1 MKAPPSACPVSHQA
15 QAFNPFEEDYL
26 QDPPAYLRWAREKE
40 PVFFSP
46 ELGYWVVTRYD
57 DIKAIFRDHAS
68 FSPANALE
76 KITPPS
82 ETVLQVLASY
92 DYAMGRTLVNEDEP
106 AHMARRRLL
115 LEPFTPEALKHH
127 EPIVRKLCRSYVD
140 RFINDGKAD
149 LVEQMLWEVTLTIAL
164 HFLGVDEEDMPL
176 LRQYSIAHTV
186 NTWGRPDEKEQLKV
200 AHAVGNFWQLAGKI
214 LQKMRQDPSGQ
225 GWMKFGI
232 RMQAEHPDVVTDSYL
247 HSMMMAG
254 IVAAHETTA
263 NATANAIRLLLE
275 HPTAWA
281 ELAEDPQLIPNA
293 VEECLRFS
301 GSIISWRRVALS
313 NVNIG
318 GMSLPAGTKF
328 LMVMTSGNHDELHFK
343 DADLLDIHRTNASD
357 HLSFGYG
364 AHQCMGKNLA
374 RMELQIFIEE
384 LTRRLPH
391 MRLQARS
398 FSYLS
403 NMSFRGPEHLWI
415 QWEPAHNPERHDL
428 SLLDKVHAVRIGEST
443 RKLSS
448 LSARVHAM
456 HHETENIV
464 CMQLKPLEGK
474 TFPAWTAGAHIDV
487 VCGTTGLVRQYSL
500 CGDPS
505 HSSEL
510 TLAVLNEPNSRGG
523 SQWVHHSINKGDV
536 LQFRGPRNRFPL
548 DETAGQVVFV
558 AAGIGITPLIPMS
571 LKAKQLGIDY
581 VLHYSGKSRKTMAFV
596 DSLFS
601 IHGNRLALHISDE
614 GGRANYEL
622 VLKDFNTEVQV
633 YACGPQRLLAELE
646 SLCAGLPHVVLK
658 VEHFQSSANSLDPLR
673 EHGFEIEL
681 KDTGL
686 VVQVPPDRT
695 VMEALRSVNI
705 DVQSDCGEGLCGSC
719 EVRVLSGKVD
729 HRDKVLTATERESNS
744 KMMVCCSRAQGNRLV
759 LEL

>member
-1 MKAPPSACPVSHQA
+1 
-15 QAFNPFEEDYL
+15 
-26 QDPPAYLRWAREKE
+26 
-40 PVFFSP
+40 
-46 ELGYWVVTRYD
+46 
-57 DIKAIFRDHAS
+57 
-68 FSPANALE
+68 
-76 KITPPS
+76 
-82 ETVLQVLASY
+82 
-92 DYAMGRTLVNEDEP
+92 
-106 AHMARRRLL
+106 
-115 LEPFTPEALKHH
+115 
-127 EPIVRKLCRSYVD
+127 
-140 RFINDGKAD
+140 
-149 LVEQMLWEVTLTIAL
+149 
-164 HFLGVDEEDMPL
+164 
-176 LRQYSIAHTV
+176 
-186 NTWGRPDEKEQLKV
+186 
-200 AHAVGNFWQLAGKI
+200 
-214 LQKMRQDPSGQ
+214 
-225 GWMKFGI
+225 
-232 RMQAEHPDVVTDSYL
+232 
-247 HSMMMAG
+247 
-254 IVAAHETTA
+254 
-263 NATANAIRLLLE
+263 
-275 HPTAWA
+275 
-281 ELAEDPQLIPNA
+281 
-293 VEECLRFS
+293 
-301 GSIISWRRVALS
+301 
-313 NVNIG
+313 
-318 GMSLPAGTKF
+318 
-328 LMVMTSGNHDELHFK
+328 
-343 DADLLDIHRTNASD
+343 
-357 HLSFGYG
+357 
-364 AHQCMGKNLA
+364 
-374 RMELQIFIEE
+374 
-384 LTRRLPH
+384 
-391 MRLQARS
+391 
-398 FSYLS
+398 
-403 NMSFRGPEHLWI
+403 
-415 QWEPAHNPERHDL
+415 
-428 SLLDKVHAVRIGEST
+428 
-443 RKLSS
+443 
-448 LSARVHAM
+448 M

-558 AAGIGITPLIPMS
+558 AAGIGITPLIPMA

-596 DSLFS
+596 DSLLS

-614 GGRANYEL
+614 GGRANFEL

-729 HRDKVLTATERESNS
+729 HRDKVLTATERQSHS